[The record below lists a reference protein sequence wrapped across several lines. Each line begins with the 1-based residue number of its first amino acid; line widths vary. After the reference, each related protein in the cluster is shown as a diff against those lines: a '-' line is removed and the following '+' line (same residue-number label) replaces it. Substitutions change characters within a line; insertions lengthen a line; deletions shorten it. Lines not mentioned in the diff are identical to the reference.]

1 MVSTGPG
8 EVGSSET
15 GRIGGSGAAVDST
28 VMGMVAAGSAQA
40 TRSKVN
46 RAGTAQESQRS
57 KSQIRQL
64 VPLEMIESHM
74 SQACSRLKV
83 RKLHMCPAGHTGP
96 LKSSPAMLL
105 EARSYEDLERGS
117 GVKRGDHVRYV
128 NIVIDMCSGSIHVGI
143 YR

>member
-28 VMGMVAAGSAQA
+28 MMGMVAVGSAGA

-46 RAGTAQESQRS
+46 LAGTAQVWQRS
-57 KSQIRQL
+57 KSQIWQL
-64 VPLEMIESHM
+64 VPFEMIKSHM
-74 SQACSRLKV
+74 SQACSCLKV
-83 RKLHMCPAGHTGP
+83 RKLHICPAGHTVP
-96 LKSSPAMLL
+96 LKSSSAMLW

-117 GVKRGDHVRYV
+117 GVKRGAMW
-128 NIVIDMCSGSIHVGI
+128 DMSTV
-143 YR
+143 

>member
-1 MVSTGPG
+1 M
-8 EVGSSET
+8 
-15 GRIGGSGAAVDST
+15 
-28 VMGMVAAGSAQA
+28 MGMVAAGSAGV

-83 RKLHMCPAGHTGP
+83 RNLHMCPAGHTVP
-96 LKSSPAMLL
+96 LKSSSAMLW

-117 GVKRGDHVRYV
+117 DVKRGDGLIYV
-128 NIVIDMCSGSIHVGI
+128 YSVICLMFRGLLCCMCICT
-143 YR
+143 